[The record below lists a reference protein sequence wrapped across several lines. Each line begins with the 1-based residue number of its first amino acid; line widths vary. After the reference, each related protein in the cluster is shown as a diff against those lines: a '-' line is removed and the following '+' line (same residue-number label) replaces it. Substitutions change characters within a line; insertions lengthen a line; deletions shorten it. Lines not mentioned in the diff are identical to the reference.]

1 MSEKLIGQI
10 THYFDKVSVAVLKLS
25 SELKVGDRIRIKGSA
40 TDFEQEIVSM
50 QVEKSSIE
58 SAKQGD
64 DVGLK
69 VEEPVRKGDKV
80 YLVLIK

>member
-1 MSEKLIGQI
+1 
-10 THYFDKVSVAVLKLS
+10 
-25 SELKVGDRIRIKGSA
+25 
-40 TDFEQEIVSM
+40 M